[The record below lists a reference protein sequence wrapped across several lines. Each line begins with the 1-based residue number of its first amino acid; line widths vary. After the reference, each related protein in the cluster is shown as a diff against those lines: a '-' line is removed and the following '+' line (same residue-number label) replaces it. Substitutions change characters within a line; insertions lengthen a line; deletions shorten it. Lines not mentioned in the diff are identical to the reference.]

1 MSASH
6 ILVDQYMN
14 YLLVEKG
21 LAQNTLEAYGKDLG
35 VFTDFLQERKI
46 DDLTKADTPDILQHL
61 IELRA
66 QGLGARTR
74 ARHLV
79 AIRGLFS
86 FLEQE
91 KIIKHNP
98 AKLVDLPKTGMH
110 LPDVISVEEIE
121 QLLEAPNEMDILGAR
136 DRAMMEL
143 AYASGL
149 RVSELIHV
157 KVQDIHLDAGFVR
170 VMGKGAKE
178 RIVPMGRQAR
188 EKIKTYMDNDRPIL
202 LKGKP
207 GEFLFVVRGG
217 RPMTRQAFWKLLKK
231 YALKAGIA
239 KNITPHTLRHSF
251 ASHLLEGGAD
261 LRVVQE
267 MLGHVDISTTQIYTH
282 VARERLIEIHE
293 RYHPRH

>member
-6 ILVDQYMN
+6 LLVDQYMN
-14 YLLVEKG
+14 FLLVEKG
-21 LAQNTLEAYGKDLG
+21 LAQNTLEAYSKDLD
-35 VFTDFLQERKI
+35 VFVGFLEENKVN
-46 DDLTKADTPDILQHL
+46 DLREADTLVIVQHL
-61 IELRA
+61 IKLRSL
-66 QGLGARTR
+66 GLGARTR

-91 KIIKHNP
+91 KVIKHNP
-98 AKLVDLPKTGMH
+98 AKLVDLPKSGMR
-110 LPDVISVEEIE
+110 LPDVISVGEIE
-121 QLLEAPNEMDILGAR
+121 TLLEAPNEMDVLGAR
-136 DRAMMEL
+136 DRAMLEL

-157 KVQDIHLDAGFVR
+157 RVQDIHLDAGFVR
-170 VMGKGAKE
+170 VMGKGSKE

-188 EKIKTYMDNDRPIL
+188 EKIQSYMENDRPIL

-207 GEFLFVVRGG
+207 GEYLFVVRGG
-217 RPMTRQAFWKLLKK
+217 RPMTRQSFWKLMKK

>member
-1 MSASH
+1 MSTPH
-6 ILVDQYMN
+6 ILIDQYMN

-35 VFTDFLQERKI
+35 AFTDFLQERKI
-46 DDLTKADTPDILQHL
+46 DDLTQADTPDIVQHL
-61 IELRA
+61 IGLRA

-79 AIRGLFS
+79 TIRGLFS

-91 KIIKHNP
+91 KIIKYNP
-98 AKLVDLPKTGMH
+98 AKLVDLPKTGLH

-121 QLLEAPNEMDILGAR
+121 QLLEAPNEMDALGAR

-170 VMGKGAKE
+170 VYGQRLQGAHRAHGQAGQGKDQILHGSRPAHPLE
-178 RIVPMGRQAR
+178 RQTGRV
-188 EKIKTYMDNDRPIL
+188 
-202 LKGKP
+202 
-207 GEFLFVVRGG
+207 FVRGPG
-217 RPMTRQAFWKLLKK
+217 RTAHDPS
-231 YALKAGIA
+231 G
-239 KNITPHTLRHSF
+239 
-251 ASHLLEGGAD
+251 LLEIVEEVRSKGRINQEYHAPHFAAFLRQPPFGGRRGPSGGSGNAW
-261 LRVVQE
+261 
-267 MLGHVDISTTQIYTH
+267 
-282 VARERLIEIHE
+282 AR
-293 RYHPRH
+293 